1 MILPPTKSNFEN
13 LAHGMIDKAYEVD
26 EDKAKL
32 LLMREVPEFGNTTC
46 LELAKIAD
54 DLKFLGHRS
63 VQELLTKLWFDKLS
77 EDNYKIS
84 VIMQIFFSHF

>member
-1 MILPPTKSNFEN
+1 
-13 LAHGMIDKAYEVD
+13 MIDKAYEVD
-26 EDKAKL
+26 KDKAKL

-46 LELAKIAD
+46 LELAKIAY

-77 EDNYKIS
+77 ENNYKIS
-84 VIMQIFFSHF
+84 VIMQVFHIFKNQLIL

>member
-1 MILPPTKSNFEN
+1 M
-13 LAHGMIDKAYEVD
+13 AYEVD

-46 LELAKIAD
+46 LELAKIAG

-63 VQELLTKLWFDKLS
+63 VQELLTKLWFGKLS

-84 VIMQIFFSHF
+84 VIIKNSHFH